1 VSEAFDAMGDVALQL
16 EGFKKCANGGV
27 RGGIGEGGE
36 DISGGSRAAL
46 IEDVHDLAFA
56 PAELL
61 LVF

>member
-1 VSEAFDAMGDVALQL
+1 MGDVALQL